1 MTAASPILRS
11 SRLLAI
17 ALGAILLATMVARA
31 KPPERVVSMNV
42 CTDQLA
48 MLIAGDQQL
57 VSVSYLAL
65 QPNVSALHADAAE
78 AGYIVNHGHA
88 EEIFLLKPDLVL
100 AGRFSGRTATSML
113 ERLGFRVEVF
123 EPALT
128 FEEIRANIV
137 RVGDLLGRE
146 ARAADLV
153 AELDAALAGLAPADE
168 ASPTAA
174 AFFANS
180 YTVGAGALLHD
191 TMRLGGWRNAAI
203 DYGVNGVG
211 KLPLEVLV
219 SAPPDAL
226 VADDRDGTGIALA
239 SEVLRHPALKAVSES
254 VPTIRL
260 ADAVTI
266 CGAPFTAQA
275 ARRFADA
282 RAALLRQAHR

>member
-1 MTAASPILRS
+1 MTTRSTLKKPIW
-11 SRLLAI
+11 LLALATI
-17 ALGAILLATMVARA
+17 ALAATMARA
-31 KPPERVVSMNV
+31 APPDRVVSMNV

-48 MLIAGDQQL
+48 MLIADDAQL

-65 QPNVSALHADAAE
+65 QPQSSVLHAEAAA
-78 AGYIVNHGHA
+78 AGYAVNHGLA
-88 EEIFLLKPDLVL
+88 EEIFLLEPDLVL
-100 AGRFSGRTATSML
+100 AGRFSGRMAASML
-113 ERLGFRVEVF
+113 ERLGFRVEMF

-128 FEEIRANIV
+128 FEDIKANIQ
-137 RVGDLLGRE
+137 RIGALLGRTE
-146 ARAADLV
+146 RAADLV
-153 AELDAALAGLAPADE
+153 AELDAALQGLDRADD

-191 TMRLGGWRNAAI
+191 TMRRGGWRNAAI
-203 DYGVNGVG
+203 DYGVAGVG

-226 VADDRDGTGIALA
+226 VSDDRDATGVALA
-239 SEVLRHPALKAVSES
+239 TEVLQHPALREVAER

-275 ARRFADA
+275 VRRFAEA
-282 RAALLRQAHR
+282 RAALLRQARR